1 MDESARIW
9 RARVLLV
16 VAALGFFML
25 ATKLFSMQVLAHA
38 DYAQLARE
46 NRQFNRRV
54 LAPRGVI
61 SDRTGLDL
69 AHNVYH
75 ARVTYPRALAVPGDP
90 TLDRLIALLNLDE
103 EQVFQRIDRAPPG
116 DRVTVVRRA
125 TPEEVA
131 VVEEHR
137 VQLPNVQLIVEPR
150 RHYRADSLAAHITLA
165 AHIIG
170 YVGEVRRDET
180 GPESLYQPGD
190 LIGRSGVEAFAEGQL
205 RGQHGGEVIEINA
218 AGHIVGSIREG
229 GDAPRPGV
237 HVYLT
242 LHAGL
247 QQKLESLLEEKVGSG
262 VVLEVGTGDILAAA
276 SMPSFDANEF
286 TAGISQQSLD
296 KLRADKQKPE
306 FNRAFRGTYPP
317 GSPFK
322 VVTAAAALDRGYVRT
337 STRFEPC
344 YGGYLY
350 GNRYF
355 GCWNP
360 AGHGSLDLIGAI
372 VQSCDTY
379 FYQLAQRLT
388 VDELAETARQFGFGA
403 PTGLPAIRDHAG
415 LVPTSAWYDERYGRG
430 GWTSGVKLNL
440 GIGQGEL
447 LVTPLQMVRA
457 YAAIGGDGYLDR
469 PHLVL
474 ARIYPPPD
482 GNGHSDRPHPV
493 VAPENAA
500 GVREKRQ
507 VFRSAEPICQ
517 PRTRQILQRALHQ
530 VVSNEDGTG
539 GLARVAGVAV
549 AGKTGTV
556 ENPFGEDHAWFVAY
570 APAAAPEVAVALI
583 VENAGHGGSVAA
595 PLVRQL
601 LEAYFALSRGE
612 GIGGASP

>member
-1 MDESARIW
+1 MDEQARIW
-9 RARVLLV
+9 RARVLLM
-16 VAALGFFML
+16 VAALGFFTL
-25 ATKLFSMQVLAHA
+25 GTKLFSMQVLAHE
-38 DYAQLARE
+38 DYAKLARD

-61 SDRTGLDL
+61 SDRTGLNL

-90 TLDRLIALLNLDE
+90 TLERLIALLDLDE
-103 EQVFQRIDRAPPG
+103 DLVFQRIDRAPPG
-116 DRVTVVRRA
+116 DRVTLVRRA

-131 VVEEHR
+131 VVEERR

-150 RHYRADSLAAHITLA
+150 RHYRYGPLAAHVT
-165 AHIIG
+165 G

-180 GPESLYQPGD
+180 GPESRYQPGD

-205 RGQHGGEVIEINA
+205 RGQHGREVIEINA
-218 AGHIVGSIREG
+218 AGHIVGSIQEG
-229 GDAPRPGV
+229 GRAPLPGV

-247 QQKLESLLEEKVGSG
+247 QQILEELLEGRVGSG

-276 SMPSFDANEF
+276 SMPSFDPNEF
-286 TAGISQQSLD
+286 TAGISQRRLD
-296 KLRADKQKPE
+296 ELRADKRKPE

-344 YGGYLY
+344 YGGYVY

-355 GCWNP
+355 GCWDP
-360 AGHGSLDLIGAI
+360 AGHGSLDLMGAI

-379 FYQLAQRLT
+379 FYQLVQKLS

-403 PTGLPAIRDHAG
+403 PTGLPAIRDHSG
-415 LVPTSAWYDERYGRG
+415 LVPTSTWYDERYGRG

-447 LVTPLQMVRA
+447 LVTPLQMARA

-474 ARIYPPPD
+474 AR
-482 GNGHSDRPHPV
+482 
-493 VAPENAA
+493 ENAI
-500 GVREKRQ
+500 GVREKRR
-507 VFRSAEPICQ
+507 VTRSAEPICQ

-530 VVSNEDGTG
+530 VVSHEAGTG

-549 AGKTGTV
+549 AGKTGTA
-556 ENPFGEDHAWFVAY
+556 ENPFGDDHAWFVAY
-570 APAAAPEVAVALI
+570 APAGAPEVAVALI

-595 PLVRQL
+595 PLVGQL

-612 GIGGASP
+612 GIGGASR